1 MRVNALLSTGRSS
14 MHTQHVK
21 FCAYVAGGAGVG
33 RAVAVVLVFEEGE
46 VSGLVEDDDDRS
58 VLEVV
63 VVVVSFL
70 PSPSLLVVSFL
81 AVVLLDC
88 IGTVEGLIVFGA
100 RSVRLFYRNFFV
112 HYIISF

>member
-1 MRVNALLSTGRSS
+1 

-46 VSGLVEDDDDRS
+46 VSGLEEEDDDRS

-63 VVVVSFL
+63 VVVVTFL
-70 PSPSLLVVSFL
+70 PSPLFLLLVSDLSDLSDF
-81 AVVLLDC
+81 
-88 IGTVEGLIVFGA
+88 IRTI
-100 RSVRLFYRNFFV
+100 
-112 HYIISF
+112 